1 MIFILFY
8 ILSYIPR
15 FILVFFID
23 LFIYLRL
30 YKITKSYKITK
41 INLKIAFPEL
51 TLSNIELLS
60 RRSIRESIMSGF
72 ETVYSWGRSFSD
84 SNNLIFKIE
93 NNFLLKR
100 NILSGQGL
108 ICVAIH
114 NRSVDMLLTW
124 INSQTPTVSLYKEI
138 KNKYMEKF
146 VKNNR
151 EINNSVS
158 VKTSISGVR
167 TIYKAL
173 KDKKVICFAAD
184 QVPKRGLGEHI
195 KLYNKMAY
203 TTTLVQNLASKTNC
217 PVIYLCMNSNINGFL
232 SVSIKP
238 CSDDIY
244 DNSKHLQLVNKDI
257 EKLINRRPID
267 YSWEYKRFKRS
278 LPEEENLYS
287 GI

>member
-1 MIFILFY
+1 MIFTLFY

-15 FILVFFID
+15 FFLLFFID

-60 RRSIRESIMSGF
+60 RRSIRESIMSGY
-72 ETVYSWGRSFSD
+72 ETAYSWGRSFID

-138 KNKYMEKF
+138 KNKYMETF
-146 VKNNR
+146 VKNKR
-151 EINNSVS
+151 EINNSVC

-195 KLYNKMAY
+195 KFYNKMAY

-232 SVSIKP
+232 SVSMNP
-238 CSDDIY
+238 CNNDIY
-244 DNSKHLQLVNKDI
+244 DSSKHLQLVNEDI

-278 LPEEENLYS
+278 LPEEKNLYS

>member
-1 MIFILFY
+1 MIFTLFY

-15 FILVFFID
+15 SLIVFFVD

-60 RRSIRESIMSGF
+60 RRSIRESIMSGY
-72 ETVYSWGRSFSD
+72 ETAYSWGRSFID

-93 NNFLLKR
+93 NNFLLRR
-100 NILSGQGL
+100 NISSEQGL

-138 KNKYMEKF
+138 KNKYMETF
-146 VKNNR
+146 VKNKR
-151 EINNSVS
+151 EINNSVC

-195 KLYNKMAY
+195 KFYNKMAY

-232 SVSIKP
+232 SVSINP
-238 CSDDIY
+238 CNNDIY
-244 DNSKHLQLVNKDI
+244 DSSKHLQLVNEDI

-278 LPEEENLYS
+278 LPEEKNLYS
-287 GI
+287 DI

>member
-1 MIFILFY
+1 MIFTLFY

-15 FILVFFID
+15 FFYIFFVE

-30 YKITKSYKITK
+30 YKFSKSYKITK

-51 TLSNIELLS
+51 SLSNVELLS
-60 RRSIRESIMSGF
+60 RRSIRESIISGY
-72 ETVYSWGRSFSD
+72 ETVYSWGRLFSD

-100 NILSGQGL
+100 NISNKQGL

-138 KNKYMEKF
+138 KNKYMETF
-146 VKNNR
+146 IKNKR

-173 KDKKVICFAAD
+173 KNKKIICFAAD

-195 KLYNKMAY
+195 KLYSKMAY

-217 PVIYLCMNSNINGFL
+217 PVIYICMNSNINGFL
-232 SVSIKP
+232 SVSVKS
-238 CSDDIY
+238 CSDNIY
-244 DNSKHLQLVNKDI
+244 DSSKHLQLVNKDI

-278 LPEEENLYS
+278 LPEEKNLYS

>member
-1 MIFILFY
+1 M
-8 ILSYIPR
+8 
-15 FILVFFID
+15 VFFID

-51 TLSNIELLS
+51 SPTNIELLS
-60 RRSIRESIMSGF
+60 RRSLRESIISGY

-167 TIYKAL
+167 KIYKAL

-203 TTTLVQNLASKTNC
+203 TTTLVQSLASKTNC

-238 CSDDIY
+238 CSNDIY
-244 DNSKHLQLVNKDI
+244 DSSKHLQLVNKDI

-278 LPEEENLYS
+278 LPEEKNLYS